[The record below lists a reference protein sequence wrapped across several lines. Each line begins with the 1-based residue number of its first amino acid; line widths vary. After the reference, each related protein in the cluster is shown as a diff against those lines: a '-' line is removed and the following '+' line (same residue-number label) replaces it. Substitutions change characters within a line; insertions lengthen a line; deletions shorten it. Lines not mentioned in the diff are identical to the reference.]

1 MEVAVIVF
9 LFLARVRFPKS
20 KYIAEVI
27 RARNNENTVKRI
39 RKLEKLDYRLRKA
52 ELDLEFLC
60 KCNDNNVIP
69 KFLNFRV
76 ANNHLK
82 FSTTY
87 KQCQSN
93 LLREEIRQKKST
105 VRILQKEFT
114 SLKSSLQNE
123 LNLIDFAHVST
134 LFFGINDR
142 ILESKSLV
150 QQKKFYKLVHENK
163 MENDPGKVILNI
175 SKYELSDAE
184 KKLLEKGLNYCLA
197 PIQLNY
203 ADYLVR
209 FELFYRNNS

>member
-1 MEVAVIVF
+1 MRRYNAIQCD
-9 LFLARVRFPKS
+9 AR
-20 KYIAEVI
+20 Y
-27 RARNNENTVKRI
+27 NENTVKRI
-39 RKLEKLDYRLRKA
+39 RKLEKIGYRLRKA

-105 VRILQKEFT
+105 ARILQKEFT

-134 LFFGINDR
+134 LFFGINDK
-142 ILESKSLV
+142 IFKSKSLV

-163 MENDPGKVILNI
+163 MEKDPEKVIFNFF
-175 SKYELSDAE
+175 KDELSDAE
-184 KKLLEKGLNYCLA
+184 KKLLAKVLNFCLA
-197 PIQLNY
+197 P
-203 ADYLVR
+203 
-209 FELFYRNNS
+209 

>member
-1 MEVAVIVF
+1 MRVAVIVF
-9 LFLARVRFPKS
+9 LFLARVWFPKS
-20 KYIAEVI
+20 KSIAEVI
-27 RARNNENTVKRI
+27 PARYNKNTFKRI

-114 SLKSSLQNE
+114 CLKASLQNV

-134 LFFGINDR
+134 LFLGINE
-142 ILESKSLV
+142 ILKSKSLV
-150 QQKKFYKLVHENK
+150 VKTIVHMQKSMSNLLFQFRGYDNFNFGSEAMINSISFKF
-163 MENDPGKVILNI
+163 
-175 SKYELSDAE
+175 
-184 KKLLEKGLNYCLA
+184 
-197 PIQLNY
+197 
-203 ADYLVR
+203 
-209 FELFYRNNS
+209 